1 MGGASRAEK
10 RRKQQQ
16 AEDTLRRA
24 GITPPTRGRDN
35 RRTTF
40 IAAAVLA
47 VVALV
52 VGVVVLVTRDSGGEE
67 VAPTYPATAAG
78 GVVTA
83 GSGPIV
89 VDVYEDFLCPVCE
102 RFEERYGQEL
112 TTALNE
118 DRITVRYHA
127 VSILDDLTEPP
138 GYSTRAA
145 NANLCATQAGVF
157 PTYHARL
164 FDEQPAEGSAGL
176 TDEQLVAF
184 GTDLGVDIG
193 ACVAGAAN
201 VADVVAATDAARSN
215 PAALN
220 EEGRFG
226 TPSVLLD
233 GARVD
238 ITNTAWLQDALAR

>member
-16 AEDTLRRA
+16 AEDALRRA
-24 GITPPTRGRDN
+24 GISPPTRGPRN
-35 RRTTF
+35 QRTTF
-40 IAAAVLA
+40 IAVAVLA

-52 VGVVVLVTRDSGGEE
+52 VGVVVLVTRDSGGE

-112 TTALNE
+112 TAALNE
-118 DRITVRYHA
+118 NRITVRYHA

-157 PTYHARL
+157 PAYHARL

-184 GTDLGVDIG
+184 GTDLGADLG
-193 ACVAGAAN
+193 ACITGAAN
-201 VADVVAATDAARSN
+201 VADVVAATDAARSD
-215 PAALN
+215 PRALN
-220 EEGRFG
+220 AEGLFG

-233 GARVD
+233 GVRVD
-238 ITNTAWLQDALAR
+238 IADTAWLQTALAR

>member
-16 AEDTLRRA
+16 AEERLRRA
-24 GITPPTRGRDN
+24 GITPPTREKDN

-40 IAAAVLA
+40 IAVSTVA
-47 VVALV
+47 VVALI
-52 VGVVVLVTRDSGGEE
+52 VGVVVLLTRDSGAP
-67 VAPTYPATAAG
+67 VVPTYTATASE

-83 GSGPIV
+83 GNGPIV

-102 RFEERYGQEL
+102 RFEERYGEEL

-118 DRITVRYHA
+118 GRITVRYHA
-127 VSILDDLTEPP
+127 VSILDQLTDPP

-145 NANLCATQAGVF
+145 NASLCATDAGVF
-157 PTYHARL
+157 PGYHARL
-164 FDEQPAEGSAGL
+164 FDEQPAEGGAGL

-193 ACVAGAAN
+193 QCVTGAAN
-201 VADVVAATDAARSN
+201 ADSVAAATEAARSN

-220 EEGRFG
+220 ADGQFG
-226 TPSVLLD
+226 TPTVLLD

-238 ITNTAWLQDALAR
+238 LGDTGWLQDALAR

>member
-16 AEDTLRRA
+16 AEDALRRA
-24 GITPPTRGRDN
+24 GISPPTRGGQN
-35 RRTTF
+35 QRTTF
-40 IAAAVLA
+40 IAVAVLA

-52 VGVVVLVTRDSGGEE
+52 VGVVVLVTRDSGGE
-67 VAPTYPATAAG
+67 VAPTYAATAAG

-118 DRITVRYHA
+118 NRITVRYHA
-127 VSILDDLTEPP
+127 VSILDDLTDPP

-145 NANLCATQAGVF
+145 GANLCATQAGVF
-157 PTYHARL
+157 PAYHARL

-184 GTDLGVDIG
+184 GADLGVDIG

-201 VADVVAATDAARSN
+201 VADVVAATDAARAN
-215 PAALN
+215 PVALN
-220 EEGRFG
+220 AEGRFG
-226 TPSVLLD
+226 TPSVALD
-233 GARVD
+233 GVRVD
-238 ITNTAWLQDALAR
+238 ISDTAWLQTALAR

>member
-16 AEDTLRRA
+16 AEDALRRA
-24 GITPPTRGRDN
+24 GITPPTRGREN
-35 RRTTF
+35 QRTTF
-40 IAAAVLA
+40 IAVAVLA

-52 VGVVVLVTRDSGGEE
+52 VGVVVLVTRDSGGE
-67 VAPTYPATAAG
+67 VVPTYPATAAG

-102 RFEERYGQEL
+102 RFEERYGEEL

-118 DRITVRYHA
+118 NRVTVRYHA
-127 VSILDDLTEPP
+127 VSILDELTDPP

-157 PTYHARL
+157 PAYHARL

-184 GTDLGVDIG
+184 GTDLGVDLG
-193 ACVAGAAN
+193 ACVAGAVN
-201 VADVVAATDAARSN
+201 NADVVAATEAARSN

-220 EEGRFG
+220 AEGRFG

-238 ITNTAWLQDALAR
+238 ISDTAWLQNALAR